1 MCISVLS
8 PNIYIWLNFI
18 TRSNFMFL
26 KSFMVVVLKDVLYTL
41 LKNFFINVYVAFIN
55 VYFAQSFQSMFVNS
69 KIPHTSFK
77 IQTFQQVVV
86 QN

>member
-18 TRSNFMFL
+18 TSSNFMFL

-41 LKNFFINVYVAFIN
+41 LKYFFINVYVVFIN
-55 VYFAQSFQSMFVNS
+55 VYVTVISSEWIFHELSQRTYWGYTQCN
-69 KIPHTSFK
+69 IL
-77 IQTFQQVVV
+77 ILE
-86 QN
+86 